1 MKDDKKIRDLVL
13 GVIFDIVGYLS
24 YAIPMLGEFSDLVWA
39 PISGVLMAYMYKG
52 TKGKIAGV
60 FSFLEE
66 VMPFS
71 DFIPSFTLMWIYTYL
86 LKNRDA
92 KAKIES

>member
-86 LKNRDA
+86 LQNRDA

>member
-52 TKGKIAGV
+52 TKGKIAGA

-86 LKNRDA
+86 LKNPDA